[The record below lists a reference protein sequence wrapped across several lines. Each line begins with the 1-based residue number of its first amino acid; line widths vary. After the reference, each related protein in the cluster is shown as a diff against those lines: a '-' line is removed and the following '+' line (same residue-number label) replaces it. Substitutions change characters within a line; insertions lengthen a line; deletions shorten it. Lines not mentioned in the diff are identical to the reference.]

1 MSSNQSLLKNSLN
14 DIINT
19 ITESEFDL
27 VTQFNIIDKNT
38 NSGLKSTSKSN
49 LVGGYSE
56 SENDN
61 LSATSTAR
69 ASMVGSKN
77 NLSATSEVD
86 FTENVNNDSATSS
99 FSNSQRNMNNY
110 YSATSSINANPN
122 NNNYSAT
129 SSIKNGAQLGG
140 NYSATSAA
148 STNSVKDINKLLSM
162 LTSESE
168 EPATQNNAKDA
179 LSNTSTQTLENQ
191 LRDILK
197 QDGGSKKHRQSGGSN
212 VNVADIKSFFTTL
225 KSQGVKVDLKLNNKS
240 MSDYFNENSTTTDLN
255 NQDGGAKRKS
265 KKSKSKTN
273 KVVVSSSE
281 SDSPTNDS
289 NISTVYEPNSEQNGG
304 SNDGCGVKL
313 KKENEEP
320 IELDGGAKKK
330 GSAKSKKGSAKTKK
344 GSAKTKKGSKKING
358 GMNPGFQAFLDL
370 KKFIATKLGV
380 SNGPNVGAVAGAVQ
394 REVKE
399 KNPGMDAVKVAAE
412 GKKHFEK
419 NMEHFK
425 QMLKK

>member
-1 MSSNQSLLKNSLN
+1 M
-14 DIINT
+14 
-19 ITESEFDL
+19 
-27 VTQFNIIDKNT
+27 
-38 NSGLKSTSKSN
+38 
-49 LVGGYSE
+49 
-56 SENDN
+56 
-61 LSATSTAR
+61 A
-69 ASMVGSKN
+69 
-77 NLSATSEVD
+77 
-86 FTENVNNDSATSS
+86 
-99 FSNSQRNMNNY
+99 
-110 YSATSSINANPN
+110 ANPN

-304 SNDGCGVKL
+304 SNDGCGVKS
-313 KKENEEP
+313 KKENKEP
-320 IELDGGAKKK
+320 IELEGGAK
-330 GSAKSKKGSAKTKK
+330 KKGSAKTKK